1 MFLFFRNY
9 YYFNSRLSIL
19 ILDYVSEIK
28 IFKEK
33 IFEIAF
39 AVLTLLTGGI
49 GFSLFLEAF
58 LIKFPFLISCNH
70 CLLVIIGILLFPIGG
85 FVSFTGFLY
94 DLFFWDIA
102 SKACRIAFPISYFV
116 SFSCFQIIT
125 QVKNCDF

>member
-1 MFLFFRNY
+1 M
-9 YYFNSRLSIL
+9 
-19 ILDYVSEIK
+19 
-28 IFKEK
+28 
-33 IFEIAF
+33 
-39 AVLTLLTGGI
+39 TLLTGGI

-125 QVKNCDF
+125 QVKNSDF